1 MVKYR
6 QTHVLQ
12 HPIRVLFQHSYAVLN
27 DTDSYVMLT
36 IIDALDPNRG
46 INDFTPKTNCDASK
60 RVILLISESYSCQ
73 FSKKF
78 SRR

>member
-12 HPIRVLFQHSYAVLN
+12 HPIRVFFQHSYAVLN

-46 INDFTPKTNCDASK
+46 INK
-60 RVILLISESYSCQ
+60 VIEP
-73 FSKKF
+73 
-78 SRR
+78 R